1 MELEVWNDC
10 SSCYYWGSSCLQNSL
25 VDVRVEEI
33 VHVDWVGHEE
43 CLGEFAADLD
53 VAVFRQETD
62 FGVDAFYCFYL
73 CHTRRSHLEE

>member
-1 MELEVWNDC
+1 
-10 SSCYYWGSSCLQNSL
+10 
-25 VDVRVEEI
+25 
-33 VHVDWVGHEE
+33 
-43 CLGEFAADLD
+43 LG